1 MIHIKKFSDTQKVNE
16 EIAGVLMIGGF
27 FLAMAAPAII
37 KTATAAWTKM
47 MMEIKYKKTGKEEM
61 VPTLRKDG
69 KKGEVLFEQFKDNSS
84 GEVFW
89 GCTFSPN
96 SHMAD
101 PGHEDEQYLLFDEE
115 GYKKIKDQMSRGDLS
130 MTGSRD
136 RWSKNPSTATDGSEG
151 F

>member
-1 MIHIKKFSDTQKVNE
+1 MVHIKRYSESQRVNE
-16 EIAGVLMIGGF
+16 EIADLLMIGGV
-27 FLAMAAPAII
+27 FLALAAPAII

-47 MMEIKYKKTGKEEM
+47 MMEMKYKSTGKEEM
-61 VPTLRKDG
+61 VTTLRKDG
-69 KKGEVLFEQFKDNSS
+69 KNGQVKFEQFKDSS
-84 GEVFW
+84 TGEVFW
-89 GCTFSPN
+89 ACTYVPN
-96 SHMAD
+96 AHLAD

-136 RWSKNPSTATDGSEG
+136 RWSKNPSTATDGSES

>member
-1 MIHIKKFSDTQKVNE
+1 MKHIKRFSETQKVNE
-16 EIAGVLMIGGF
+16 EIAGTLMIGGLL
-27 FLAMAAPAII
+27 LAIGLPGIVKAA
-37 KTATAAWTKM
+37 KAAWTKK

-69 KKGEVLFEQFKDNSS
+69 KQGQVLFEQFKDNSS

-96 SHMAD
+96 SHVAD
-101 PGHEDEQYLLFDEE
+101 PGHEDEQYLLFDEA
-115 GYKKIKDQMSRGDLS
+115 GYKRVKEELSKGDFSL
-130 MTGSRD
+130 TGSSA
-136 RWSKNPSTATDGSEG
+136 RWSKRPGTATDGTES

>member
-1 MIHIKKFSDTQKVNE
+1 MIHIKRYSESQRVNE
-16 EIAGVLMIGGF
+16 EIAGLLMIGGF

-47 MMEIKYKKTGKEEM
+47 MMEMKYKSTGKEEM
-61 VPTLRKDG
+61 VTTLRKDG
-69 KKGEVLFEQFKDNSS
+69 KNGQVKFEQFKDSS
-84 GEVFW
+84 TGEVFW
-89 GCTFSPN
+89 ACTYVPN
-96 SHMAD
+96 AHLAD
-101 PGHEDEQYLLFDEE
+101 PGHEDEQYLLFDEA

-136 RWSKNPSTATDGSEG
+136 RWSKNPSTATDGSES

>member
-1 MIHIKKFSDTQKVNE
+1 MKHIKRFSETQKVNE
-16 EIAGVLMIGGF
+16 EIAGTLMIGGLL
-27 FLAMAAPAII
+27 LAIGLPGIVKAA
-37 KTATAAWTKM
+37 KAAWTKK

-69 KKGEVLFEQFKDNSS
+69 KQGQVLFEQFKDNSS

-96 SHMAD
+96 SHVAD
-101 PGHEDEQYLLFDEE
+101 PGSRDEQYLLFDEA
-115 GYKKIKDQMSRGDLS
+115 GYKRVKEELSKGDFSL
-130 MTGSRD
+130 TGSSA
-136 RWSKNPSTATDGSEG
+136 RWSKRPSTATDGTES